1 MNTYASNSNS
11 FDVIL
16 YNNIS
21 LRNNIESFS
30 YLFNNYFINNIAS
43 NIAKLP
49 SIYNLITSLPNINV
63 YTLDIATIN
72 NHLDYMQLI
81 NQNILQTNNIQ
92 FTYQNY
98 TVVPIDFMYIIDNIN
113 NFIKLIDNI
122 DDFIVLNNTLKDNT
136 INNTTIIY
144 NNLNNIYD
152 LLIINLSLN
161 VLENLIDNFTDFKY
175 KILQWYKEDYNSIFL
190 ICRDDYNYLDYY
202 DWVFLNNSQPLFILD
217 KYDLKYNNINY
228 KIIKVVWNNNDF
240 IYDSNN
246 TYILQNGIGHIIEKL
261 NIYNLLNT
269 DIILD
274 IYFTKINFNEIIKKY
289 HTNFNKSYNVKDF
302 KNFILND
309 IITNIDNNHPLINLP
324 NNKISKI
331 YNQHFNNFRFTN
343 NNDNEAYNIIT
354 QYNINLHN
362 KINNIKKLN
371 NIINRP
377 IKPRVSWIKYIG
389 HYIFNKISLRI
400 NDYTLQELN
409 SDWIHIWSH
418 CNMNENKYD
427 GYYKMIGNIEELY
440 NFDSNIK
447 KKRNLYIPL
456 PFYFQNKFSLALPL
470 IALQNSELIFE
481 ANTRNINEL
490 IFIEEGASL
499 IDNIKIKFEL
509 VGNFVYL
516 SDYERELFA
525 KMRHE
530 YLIEQVQ
537 YCYENISQNNNGSI
551 KLNFLNPVKD
561 IFYILQNNN
570 SIINKEYYKYE
581 NIYKNISLNV
591 NGHNRFSNVPSELT
605 SLVYPYTYYETTFL
619 DGLNVYPFCLYPLT
633 YQPSGS
639 CSFTYLNNKLFNY
652 NLNSTVNNG
661 IIKIFARSYNILRI
675 TSGIGCIF
683 I

>member
-1 MNTYASNSNS
+1 
-11 FDVIL
+11 
-16 YNNIS
+16 
-21 LRNNIESFS
+21 
-30 YLFNNYFINNIAS
+30 
-43 NIAKLP
+43 
-49 SIYNLITSLPNINV
+49 
-63 YTLDIATIN
+63 
-72 NHLDYMQLI
+72 
-81 NQNILQTNNIQ
+81 
-92 FTYQNY
+92 
-98 TVVPIDFMYIIDNIN
+98 
-113 NFIKLIDNI
+113 
-122 DDFIVLNNTLKDNT
+122 
-136 INNTTIIY
+136 
-144 NNLNNIYD
+144 
-152 LLIINLSLN
+152 
-161 VLENLIDNFTDFKY
+161 
-175 KILQWYKEDYNSIFL
+175 
-190 ICRDDYNYLDYY
+190 
-202 DWVFLNNSQPLFILD
+202 
-217 KYDLKYNNINY
+217 
-228 KIIKVVWNNNDF
+228 
-240 IYDSNN
+240 
-246 TYILQNGIGHIIEKL
+246 
-261 NIYNLLNT
+261 
-269 DIILD
+269 
-274 IYFTKINFNEIIKKY
+274 
-289 HTNFNKSYNVKDF
+289 
-302 KNFILND
+302 
-309 IITNIDNNHPLINLP
+309 
-324 NNKISKI
+324 
-331 YNQHFNNFRFTN
+331 
-343 NNDNEAYNIIT
+343 
-354 QYNINLHN
+354 
-362 KINNIKKLN
+362 
-371 NIINRP
+371 
-377 IKPRVSWIKYIG
+377 
-389 HYIFNKISLRI
+389 
-400 NDYTLQELN
+400 
-409 SDWIHIWSH
+409 
-418 CNMNENKYD
+418 
-427 GYYKMIGNIEELY
+427 MIGNIEELY